1 MAKLTRFAATLFG
14 ALLCAP
20 AAMAQQAPN
29 YDKVVWKSLPVVSGS
44 HAAGY
49 SVGGLFTMALPRTA
63 GGSAPNGGEGA
74 ITVVGVRSTAG
85 NTAGYQVYLF
95 NAKPSSASGCQD
107 NAMFTLAAADALN
120 LIGTSPI
127 TLTGAVP
134 STVDT
139 ASYAYLSG
147 IYFSYNNTDSPGTA
161 NVYGC
166 IVAAATD
173 TTDPG
178 STIALGLSGP
188 QD

>member
-1 MAKLTRFAATLFG
+1 MRFSAILLG
-14 ALLCAP
+14 AVLCAP

-29 YDKVVWKSLPVVSGS
+29 YDKVVWVGLPVANAS
-44 HAAGY
+44 HAAGT
-49 SVGGLFTMALPRTA
+49 SVGGLFTVPLPRTA
-63 GGSAPNGGEGA
+63 GGSAANGGEGA
-74 ITVVGVRSTAG
+74 ITVVGVRSTGG

-95 NAKPSSASGCQD
+95 NKKISASSGCQD
-107 NAMFTLAAADALN
+107 NATFTLAASDALN

-147 IYFSYNNTDSPGTA
+147 VYFSYSNADSPGTA

-166 IVAAATD
+166 LVAVATD
-173 TTDPG
+173 TADEN
-178 STIALGLSGP
+178 STVALGLSGP